1 MRVLAVPGNYLRAR
15 GEYCRKLQA
24 WHRTVE
30 LPPRTRRI
38 RPRLPAR
45 IIAHGTTSAH
55 AENTFQVA
63 ADGCHSGNY
72 LRARGEYM
80 PPTPAVTGFLELP
93 PRTRRIPRSVWPMV
107 TTGGTT
113 SAHAEN
119 TIDAGRGRPNRGNYL
134 RARGEY
140 LATAYIVSPEQ
151 ELPPRTRRIRLVET
165 PIHRSIGT
173 TSAHA
178 ENTLPQSWGRAH
190 YGNYLRARGEYGD
203 THLRHV
209 PAQELP
215 PRTRRIRNLRF
226 LQGGTEGTTSA
237 HAENTPCCVMRKLG
251 ARNYLRAR
259 GEYCAVGRGRKLK
272 MELPPRTRRIRGEGA
287 NLNPPIGTT
296 SAHAENTVPW
306 GGDES

>member
-1 MRVLAVPGNYLRAR
+1 MAVVL
-15 GEYCRKLQA
+15 
-24 WHRTVE
+24 
-30 LPPRTRRI
+30 I
-38 RPRLPAR
+38 
-45 IIAHGTTSAH
+45 GTTSAH

-119 TIDAGRGRPNRGNYL
+119 TFSRAGALTIHRNYL

-140 LATAYIVSPEQ
+140 SRNANMVLRNL

-190 YGNYLRARGEYGD
+190 YGNYLRARGEY
-203 THLRHV
+203 V
-209 PAQELP
+209 VKA
-215 PRTRRIRNLRF
+215 
-226 LQGGTEGTTSA
+226 
-237 HAENTPCCVMRKLG
+237 
-251 ARNYLRAR
+251 
-259 GEYCAVGRGRKLK
+259 
-272 MELPPRTRRIRGEGA
+272 
-287 NLNPPIGTT
+287 PI
-296 SAHAENTVPW
+296 
-306 GGDES
+306 

>member
-1 MRVLAVPGNYLRAR
+1 MWKNRCL
-15 GEYCRKLQA
+15 
-24 WHRTVE
+24 
-30 LPPRTRRI
+30 
-38 RPRLPAR
+38 
-45 IIAHGTTSAH
+45 GTTSAH

-119 TIDAGRGRPNRGNYL
+119 T
-134 RARGEY
+134 
-140 LATAYIVSPEQ
+140 
-151 ELPPRTRRIRLVET
+151 
-165 PIHRSIGT
+165 
-173 TSAHA
+173 
-178 ENTLPQSWGRAH
+178 
-190 YGNYLRARGEYGD
+190 
-203 THLRHV
+203 HV
-209 PAQELP
+209 RVKYSDFP
-215 PRTRRIRNLRF
+215 
-226 LQGGTEGTTSA
+226 
-237 HAENTPCCVMRKLG
+237 
-251 ARNYLRAR
+251 RNYLRAR
-259 GEYCAVGRGRKLK
+259 GEYFFQGWGAHNPPELPPRTRRIPFKKCFPDPKIRNYLRARGEYALLRYAEAGCE
-272 MELPPRTRRIRGEGA
+272 ELPPRTRRIRGEGA

>member
-1 MRVLAVPGNYLRAR
+1 M
-15 GEYCRKLQA
+15 
-24 WHRTVE
+24 E

-119 TIDAGRGRPNRGNYL
+119 THVRVKYSDFPRNYL

-140 LATAYIVSPEQ
+140 FFQGWGAHNPP
-151 ELPPRTRRIRLVET
+151 ELPPRTRRIPFKKCFPDPKIR
-165 PIHRSIGT
+165 
-173 TSAHA
+173 
-178 ENTLPQSWGRAH
+178 
-190 YGNYLRARGEYGD
+190 NYLRARGEYQIEDPWD
-203 THLRHV
+203 TYLG
-209 PAQELP
+209 ELP
-215 PRTRRIRNLRF
+215 PRTRRILSN
-226 LQGGTEGTTSA
+226 GVHCESGAGTTSA
-237 HAENTPCCVMRKLG
+237 HAENTPCRDSDTPQHW
-251 ARNYLRAR
+251 NYLRAR
-259 GEYCAVGRGRKLK
+259 GEYATPIMGASTLW
-272 MELPPRTRRIRGEGA
+272 ELPPRTRRIRGEGA